1 MKRIIKLISII
12 CVFII
17 LSLSLFGCFPIESYY
32 GDPIYGD
39 PIDLELSGEVSMR
52 YVYDQEFECYDVYLE
67 GIVENTEDKELTFC
81 CVSFTLYDKDGNVIG
96 TAEDYINNLKAG
108 AKWRFSASGSMGYEP
123 ASFEIDELY
132 GYDN

>member
-1 MKRIIKLISII
+1 MKRRIKLISII

-17 LSLSLFGCFPIESYY
+17 LSLSLFSCFEPYY
-32 GDPIYGD
+32 GDLIYGD
-39 PIDLELSGEVSMR
+39 AIDLELSGDVSMR
-52 YVYDQEFECYDVYLE
+52 SVYNQEFECYDVYLE
-67 GIVENTEDKELTFC
+67 GIAGNTADKELTFC

-96 TAEDYINNLKAG
+96 TAEDYINDLKPG

-123 ASFEIDELY
+123 ASFELDELY